1 MTTFPCPYCVVSDEG
16 EHAADCPNNPAAE
29 TMTAEWPPPTTPP
42 DGGIPS
48 PPRPVEL
55 PAEPAISPPPLP
67 PLASAP
73 VTRQGSFLWK
83 EEPRIV
89 EWAAGR
95 GELLGF
101 VRWETGTT
109 YAIVNSE
116 GNLFEV
122 AVSEVAVVEE

>member
-1 MTTFPCPYCVVSDEG
+1 MTTFPCPYCVVSEEG
-16 EHAADCPNNPAAE
+16 EHAADCPNNPA
-29 TMTAEWPPPTTPP
+29 TVTPEWKPKTFAPLP
-42 DGGIPS
+42 
-48 PPRPVEL
+48 PPRPVEF
-55 PAEPAISPPPLP
+55 PAEPAILPPPLP

-89 EWAAGR
+89 KWAAGR

-109 YAIVNSE
+109 YAIVNSD
-116 GNLFEV
+116 GNLVEV
-122 AVSEVAVVEE
+122 AVSELREVEGCN